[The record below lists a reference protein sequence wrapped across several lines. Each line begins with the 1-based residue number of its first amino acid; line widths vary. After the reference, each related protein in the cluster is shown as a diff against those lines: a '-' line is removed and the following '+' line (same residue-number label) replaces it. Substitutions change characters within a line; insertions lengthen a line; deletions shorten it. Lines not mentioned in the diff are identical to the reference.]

1 MKKFQSNQPE
11 PTNPLNL
18 SGSDVYLQGQKL
30 PQVFK
35 QEKKNLSKIR
45 DDREKIK
52 QVYQSQ
58 QQRRQ
63 DELEEKKYKIL
74 MDMNKKNE
82 QQMKKEQFKR

>member
-1 MKKFQSNQPE
+1 M
-11 PTNPLNL
+11 NL